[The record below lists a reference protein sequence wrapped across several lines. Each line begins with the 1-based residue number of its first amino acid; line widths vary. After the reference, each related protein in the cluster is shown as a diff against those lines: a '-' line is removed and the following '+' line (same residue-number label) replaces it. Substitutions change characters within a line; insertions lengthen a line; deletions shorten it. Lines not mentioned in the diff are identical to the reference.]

1 MQEIDDNKKIKD
13 PATNKNFV
21 RGKEYINPLNG
32 KKQIFEGHITTQ
44 IINQGK
50 YKGFYFVYFVD
61 KDRFNE
67 IETRRKE
74 RYEKIKKNISNG
86 KIKLFKSINPKTNK
100 VYKQGD
106 VKGKGD
112 KLRYFFCY
120 ERWPKKI
127 DPPFEG
133 LFPQSEKWTTERT
146 YIKKRLRRQLNTIKK
161 RSLDSGIPFSID
173 FDYAMSIF
181 PADNKCPILERQFN
195 FGYDENNQN
204 NLSPSLDKIIPK
216 NGYVKN
222 NVLWV
227 SHLVNRIKSDATI
240 LELTKIGNFYKNLER
255 KIENS

>member
-1 MQEIDDNKKIKD
+1 MQEINDNKKIKD

-21 RGKEYINPLNG
+21 RGKEYINPVNG
-32 KKQIFEGHITTQ
+32 KKQLFDSYMTTETYKK
-44 IINQGK
+44 GK
-50 YKGFYFVYFVD
+50 YKGFYVVYFVD
-61 KDRFNE
+61 KNRFNDIE
-67 IETRRKE
+67 IRRKK

-100 VYKQGD
+100 VYKLGD

-120 ERWPKKI
+120 ESWPKKI
-127 DPPFEG
+127 DSPFEG
-133 LFPQSEKWTTERT
+133 LFPQKEKWATERT
-146 YIKKRLRRQLNTIKK
+146 YIKKRLRVQINTIKK

-195 FGYDENNQN
+195 FGYDENNQLD
-204 NLSPSLDKIIPK
+204 LSPSLDKIIPK

-227 SHLVNRIKSDATI
+227 SYLVNRIKANATI
-240 LELTKIGNFYKNLER
+240 LELTKIGNFYKDLER